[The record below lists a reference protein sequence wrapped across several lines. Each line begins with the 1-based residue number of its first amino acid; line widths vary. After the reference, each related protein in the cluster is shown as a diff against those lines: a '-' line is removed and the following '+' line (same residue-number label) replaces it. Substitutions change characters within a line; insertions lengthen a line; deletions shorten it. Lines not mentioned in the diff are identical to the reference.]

1 MKNKYIMLL
10 LVAFVPLFTR
20 GQMSADTINIEEIL
34 IIGEKTNDNFR
45 TPVSGENIQLLNPH
59 DGGEIFKYTPGFS
72 ILKKGNYAMEPVLRG
87 YKFEQLNIQFDGGV
101 HSTNA
106 CPNRM
111 DPAISQISIEEIEK
125 VEVIKGPYNVRFG
138 PVFGGIINVISKRP
152 EKKDGKTVSGVVEG
166 GYQSNG
172 NNLYGSLFTQVVKKN
187 WDIGVSAGYKDY
199 GNYESGDRTEIVS
212 SFKRYG
218 YTVKLGINT
227 IKNHRL
233 QINWRQSFAK
243 DVMYPGL
250 PMDAKK
256 DNSSIISAD
265 YAIGNLTNSIF
276 SLKTKVYYSYID
288 HLMTNEYR
296 PAYKMVHAETP
307 VNAVNFGGRVELGM
321 KSGSKNI
328 TYAGIDYQYIGKD
341 GSRTRDVYING
352 CTNPPTHF
360 DPPNHF
366 EDRVWQDSHKSD
378 MGAFIENKLQI
389 RRNLDWQAGIRVDFT
404 SFDIKD
410 PEHDFNEL
418 YGDDIKPDSKI
429 NMAVNSILSYNLNN
443 NWSIQWAAAIAQRSP
458 DLTELFIN
466 HLSVG
471 ADAYEYVGNPNLKSE
486 TNNQTDLILEKSA
499 EVIGFYIDGFYSYL
513 NNYITAVVD
522 STIPRKYMKC
532 KNPKFTKRFININK
546 AYMTGFESG
555 IVVHFLKHFEYN
567 IGASYTYA
575 QNVTLNEPL
584 PEIPP
589 FTINTSI
596 SYSISKLTARLNAR
610 FASSQE
616 RVSTSFNEST
626 TPGFSVFNLFVNY
639 TPWKFLDINAAV
651 TNIFNENYVEHLS
664 RAYKSMDSQSL
675 YYEPG
680 RSFNIGVR
688 FKF

>member
-1 MKNKYIMLL
+1 MKNKYIMILL
-10 LVAFVPLFTR
+10 ATLVPLFMR
-20 GQMSADTINIEEIL
+20 AQMSADTLNIEEIL
-34 IIGEKTNDNFR
+34 IVGQKTNDNFR
-45 TPVSGENIQLLNPH
+45 TPVTGENIHLLNPH

-87 YKFEQLNIQFDGGV
+87 YKFEQLNVQFDGGV

-111 DPAISQISIEEIEK
+111 DPAISQISMEEIEK
-125 VEVIKGPYNVRFG
+125 IEVIKGPYNVRFG

-152 EKKDGKTVSGVVEG
+152 EKTYNKTVSGSVEG

-172 NNLYGSLFTQVVKKN
+172 GNFYGSLFTQVVQKK
-187 WDIGVSAGYKDY
+187 WDIGISAGYKDY
-199 GNYESGDRTEIVS
+199 ENYKSGDGTEIVS

-227 IKNHRL
+227 AKNQRF

-265 YAIGNLTNSIF
+265 YAVSNLTKSIF
-276 SLKTKVYYSYID
+276 SLKAKVYYSYIN

-296 PAYKMVHAETP
+296 PAYKMTHAITP
-307 VNAVNFGGRVELGM
+307 VNAVNYGGRFELGI

-328 TYAGIDYQYIGKD
+328 TYTGLDYQHIGKD
-341 GSRTRDVYING
+341 GSRSRDVYING

-360 DPPNHF
+360 DPPKHF
-366 EDRVWQDSHKSD
+366 DDKVWQDSYKNNLGVFIQNKFQLSRNIAWKA
-378 MGAFIENKLQI
+378 GARI
-389 RRNLDWQAGIRVDFT
+389 DFT

-410 PEHDFNEL
+410 TENDFNEL
-418 YGDDIKPDSKI
+418 YNGDIKPDNMI
-429 NMAVNSILSYNLNN
+429 NPAINSILTYNINN
-443 NWSIQWAAAIAQRSP
+443 NWSIQWAAAMAQRSP

-471 ADAYEYVGNPNLKSE
+471 ADAYEYIGNPNLKPE
-486 TNNQTDLILEKSA
+486 TNYQTDLIIEKSG
-499 EVIGFYIDGFYSYL
+499 EVIGIYADGFYSYL
-513 NNYITAVVD
+513 NNYISAVVD
-522 STIPRKYMKC
+522 TTIPRKYMKC
-532 KNPKFTKRFININK
+532 KDPKFTKRFTNIDK
-546 AYMTGFESG
+546 AYMTGFEAG
-555 IVVHFLKHFEYN
+555 IDIRFLKNFNYN
-567 IGASYTYA
+567 LGASYTYA
-575 QNVTLNEPL
+575 QNTTLDEPL

-589 FTINTSI
+589 FTFNTSLT
-596 SYSISKLTARLNAR
+596 YSITKLTATLNAR
-610 FASSQE
+610 IVSAQN
-616 RVSTSFNEST
+616 RVSGSFNEST
-626 TPGFSVFNLFVNY
+626 TPGFNVFNLFVSY
-639 TPWKFLDINAAV
+639 SPWKYLDINAAV